1 MTFTSGMLGLFMM
14 VLALLPVVLVWRDAR
29 GKAQQARRLAALR
42 QDARVTAE
50 LRRRAPARRLEWTG
64 AGR

>member
-1 MTFTSGMLGLFMM
+1 MTLSTGMLGLFMM
-14 VLALLPVVLVWRDAR
+14 ALALLPVVLVWRDAR
-29 GKAQQARRLAALR
+29 GKAQEARRLAALR

-50 LRRRAPARRLEWTG
+50 LRRRAPVPALQWTG